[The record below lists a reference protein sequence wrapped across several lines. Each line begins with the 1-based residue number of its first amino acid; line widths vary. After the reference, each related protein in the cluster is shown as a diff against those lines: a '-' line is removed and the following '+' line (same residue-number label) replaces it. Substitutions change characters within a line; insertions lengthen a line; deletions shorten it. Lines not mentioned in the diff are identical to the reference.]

1 MAATAVMRCE
11 HLPNGGIQ
19 WLLLKPG
26 MCFIGRCA
34 PHRTRRI
41 RMAIEIV
48 ADLPAFC
55 VVANSLLLLP
65 TNIAK

>member
-1 MAATAVMRCE
+1 
-11 HLPNGGIQ
+11 
-19 WLLLKPG
+19 